1 MPDIEL
7 AGSFIIGGMLLLSI
21 LSLNADIMETA
32 TINSLGTIAQKNA
45 TVVVSILEYD
55 IRKMGYNV
63 PTGTVVITDL
73 SDTTI
78 KFLADVDDDG
88 SVEEISYYLGPKSEP
103 SDTDNPNDRYLYRSV
118 DGAALDVALGL
129 ISWNLTYY
137 DSDGATTITPADVRT
152 IRISFTVETV
162 ISFDETYGS
171 ARWEGRFSPKN
182 MRS

>member
-45 TVVVSILEYD
+45 TVVVSILE
-55 IRKMGYNV
+55 
-63 PTGTVVITDL
+63 TGTVVITDL

-129 ISWNLTYY
+129 ISWNLTYF
-137 DSDGATTITPADVRT
+137 DSNGAATITPADVRT

-162 ISFDETYGS
+162 ISFDERYGS